1 MPKRDGK
8 RKSRKQRKTQHYRL
22 KYYLIITDTEKTEEN
37 YFNGL
42 KDSLPKDIK
51 NKISIKVAKAKT
63 PQGLINEA
71 GNIVSLNTQISDVWL
86 VFDRDEVKDFN
97 KIVERAQKKKYKVGW
112 SNPCIEIWFYAYFGE
127 MPKKQDSVQCVR
139 DFALKYKQYINQEYS
154 KSDSDLYS
162 KLIKFGNEENAI
174 KIAKERLIES
184 QKLKCKPSEMFGT
197 TKVFE
202 LVEEIRKTK

>member
-1 MPKRDGK
+1 MPKRGGNRKK
-8 RKSRKQRKTQHYRL
+8 RSQRKVQSYRL

-37 YFNGL
+37 YFEGL
-42 KDSLPKDIK
+42 KESLPDEIMK
-51 NKISIKVAKAKT
+51 KITIKVFKAKT
-63 PQGLINEA
+63 AYNLIKEA
-71 GNIVSLNTQISDVWL
+71 GNIESTYRQTSEVWL
-86 VFDRDEVKDFN
+86 VFDRDRVKNFDGIVATAQNMSFN
-97 KIVERAQKKKYKVGW
+97 VGW

-184 QKLKCKPSEMFGT
+184 QELKCKPSEMFGT